1 MSLDASIILGGRA
14 PQFDDPLT
22 VQNRQA
28 TLSALMGRQQL
39 QQMEM
44 QGKQFEMEGARRQR
58 QDEQTLADLLRES
71 GGDPAKAQALMYE
84 RGLGTRVP
92 AFQTQQATLGKTAAD
107 TDAVKLG
114 NAKKKLDATGA
125 ALSSLLADPN
135 VTPDAVIGQLQRLV
149 QAGVMDQ
156 TEGARLARSLP
167 GDPAALRRV
176 LIQSGLEVMD
186 ASKRIDLLLPK
197 TETRNMGGSDQ
208 AFSTNQLTGQVTP
221 GQTFAKTATPGEVMT
236 DTRTR
241 SEGAANRGNQ
251 FTIAGMVDS
260 RARDRLTWEQTGG
273 AGTGSDPTQVALTKQ
288 FGKAEPGRR
297 WTAGGMLEPIPGGS
311 ADQKTEMKRVG
322 GEAVDSVIAELR
334 DKYNL
339 LDTAGGITNPDKS
352 TLSNM
357 PAALSSSGLG
367 QATGRMLGT
376 QNQSARNSIA
386 QARPILLQAIMK
398 ATGMSAKQMDSN
410 AELKLYLS
418 TATDPTLDVKA
429 NREALDRLEKLFGSE
444 AAGNP
449 APSPT
454 PSAVPPDIAAVLKKH
469 GVK

>member
-1 MSLDASIILGGRA
+1 
-14 PQFDDPLT
+14 
-22 VQNRQA
+22 
-28 TLSALMGRQQL
+28 
-39 QQMEM
+39 
-44 QGKQFEMEGARRQR
+44 
-58 QDEQTLADLLRES
+58 
-71 GGDPAKAQALMYE
+71 
-84 RGLGTRVP
+84 
-92 AFQTQQATLGKTAAD
+92 
-107 TDAVKLG
+107 
-114 NAKKKLDATGA
+114 
-125 ALSSLLADPN
+125 LSSLLADPN
-135 VTPDAVIGQLQRLV
+135 VTHDAVIGQLQRLV
-149 QAGVMDQ
+149 QSGVMAPE
-156 TEGARLARSLP
+156 EGATMARSLP
-167 GDPAALRRV
+167 GDPAALRRM

-221 GQTFAKTATPGEVMT
+221 GQAFAKTATPEAMMA
-236 DTRTR
+236 DARAR
-241 SEGAANRGNQ
+241 SEGAANRGN
-251 FTIAGMVDS
+251 TMAIAKLGDE
-260 RARDRLTWEQTGG
+260 RARDRLAWEQTGG

-297 WTAGGMLEPIPGGS
+297 WKADGTLEPIPGGS
-311 ADQKTEMKRVG
+311 ADQKTEMRRVG

-339 LDTAGGITNPDKS
+339 LDSAGGITNPDNRA
-352 TLSNM
+352 LANL

-429 NREALDRLEKLFGSE
+429 NREALDRLEKLFGSG
-444 AAGNP
+444 ASG
-449 APSPT
+449 APSPDG
-454 PSAVPPDIAAVLKKH
+454 VPPDIAAILKKH
-469 GVK
+469 GGK

>member
-1 MSLDASIILGGRA
+1 
-14 PQFDDPLT
+14 
-22 VQNRQA
+22 
-28 TLSALMGRQQL
+28 MGRQQL

-44 QGKQFEMEGARRQR
+44 EGAQRQR
-58 QDEQTLADLLRES
+58 KDEQTLADLYRS
-71 GGDPAKAQALMYE
+71 TGTDPQALMQGMAQQ
-84 RGLGTRVP
+84 GLGARIP
-92 AFQTQQATLGKTAAD
+92 AFQKQQADIGKATAD

-135 VTPDAVIGQLQRLV
+135 VTHDAVIGQLQRLV
-149 QAGVMDQ
+149 QSGVMAPE
-156 TEGARLARSLP
+156 EGATMARSLP
-167 GDPAALRRV
+167 GDPAALRRM

-221 GQTFAKTATPGEVMT
+221 GQAFAKTATPGEVMT

-241 SEGAANRGNQ
+241 TENALNRGN
-251 FTIAGMVDS
+251 TMAIAKLGDE
-260 RARDRLTWEQTGG
+260 RARDRLAWEQTGG

-297 WTAGGMLEPIPGGS
+297 WKADGTLEPIPGGS
-311 ADQKTEMKRVG
+311 ADQKTEMRRVG

-339 LDTAGGITNPDKS
+339 LDSAGGITNPDNRA
-352 TLSNM
+352 LANL

-429 NREALDRLEKLFGSE
+429 NREALDRLEKLFGSG
-444 AAGNP
+444 ASG
-449 APSPT
+449 APSPDG
-454 PSAVPPDIAAVLKKH
+454 VPPDIAAILKKH
-469 GVK
+469 GGK